1 MLLGELITTLATK
14 VGIESDNESLKKAI
28 TSISSIEIDDETANK
43 LSSNLFTE
51 KEAKN
56 NPEIKA
62 KFFSEF
68 ADATDKE
75 LNQAFKGLGFSDE
88 QLEQLKAT
96 EPKTFKRISKLSEEA
111 KRLIE
116 DAKKSTGNDSK
127 LKDIES
133 QYSLKINELNSQ
145 VEAFKNENVN
155 LVNKSIEREL
165 DWNFDNLISKHNIS
179 KAIPDEYRS
188 NLAKQ
193 AVKDYLKSKD
203 AKPVLIDGKVVLKR
217 LSDESLDVTDLD
229 FNTSV
234 SKALAEKQL
243 LEVTQPITQTQKQ
256 VIADTTKKP
265 SVFQQN
271 LERAKSAQNI

>member
-28 TSISSIEIDDETANK
+28 TSIATIEIDEEVANK
-43 LSSNLFTE
+43 LSSSLLTE

-88 QLEQLKAT
+88 QLEQIKAT

-111 KRLIE
+111 SKLIE
-116 DAKKSTGNDSK
+116 SAKKSTGNDSK
-127 LKDIES
+127 LKEIEN
-133 QYSLKINELNSQ
+133 QYSQKIAELNSQ
-145 VEAFKNENVN
+145 VEAYKNENLN
-155 LVNKSIEREL
+155 LVNKTIEKEL

-188 NLAKQ
+188 TLAKQ

-203 AKPVLIDGKVVLKR
+203 AKPVLVDGKVVLKR

-229 FNTSV
+229 FSTSV

-243 LEVTQPITQTQKQ
+243 IEVTQNVTTNQKTVTVEPSKQ
-256 VIADTTKKP
+256 K

-271 LERAKSAQNI
+271 LERAKAQIQ

>member
-75 LNQAFKGLGFSDE
+75 LNLAFKGLGFSDE

-203 AKPVLIDGKVVLKR
+203 AKPVLVDGKVVLKR

-271 LERAKSAQNI
+271 LERAKAAQNI

>member
-1 MLLGELITTLATK
+1 MSG
-14 VGIESDNESLKKAI
+14 G
-28 TSISSIEIDDETANK
+28 
-43 LSSNLFTE
+43 LFTE

-188 NLAKQ
+188 TLAKQ

-203 AKPVLIDGKVVLKR
+203 AKPVLVDGKVVLKR

-243 LEVTQPITQTQKQ
+243 LEVTQTITTNQKQ
-256 VIADTTKKP
+256 VINEP
-265 SVFQQN
+265 SKQKTVFQQN
-271 LERAKSAQNI
+271 LERAKAQNI

>member
-1 MLLGELITTLATK
+1 MLLGELITNLATK

-28 TSISSIEIDDETANK
+28 TSIATIEIDEEVANK
-43 LSSNLFTE
+43 LSSSLLTE

-88 QLEQLKAT
+88 QLEQIKAT

-111 KRLIE
+111 SKLIE
-116 DAKKSTGNDSK
+116 SAKKSTGNDSK
-127 LKDIES
+127 LKEIEN
-133 QYSLKINELNSQ
+133 QYSQKIAELNSQ

-188 NLAKQ
+188 TLAKQ

-203 AKPVLIDGKVVLKR
+203 AKPVLVDGKVVLKR

-243 LEVTQPITQTQKQ
+243 IEVAPNVTTNQKTVTVEPLKQ
-256 VIADTTKKP
+256 KT
-265 SVFQQN
+265 VFQQN
-271 LERAKSAQNI
+271 LERAKAQIK

>member
-1 MLLGELITTLATK
+1 MLLGELITNLATK

-28 TSISSIEIDDETANK
+28 TSIATIEIDEEVANK
-43 LSSNLFTE
+43 LSSSLLTE

-88 QLEQLKAT
+88 QLEQIKAT

-111 KRLIE
+111 SKLIE
-116 DAKKSTGNDSK
+116 SAKKSTGNDSK
-127 LKDIES
+127 LKEIEI
-133 QYSLKINELNSQ
+133 QYSQKIAELNSQ
-145 VEAFKNENVN
+145 VEAYKNENLN
-155 LVNKSIEREL
+155 LVNKTIEKEL

-188 NLAKQ
+188 TLAKQ

-203 AKPVLIDGKVVLKR
+203 AKPVLVDGKVVLKR

-229 FNTSV
+229 FSTSV

-243 LEVTQPITQTQKQ
+243 IEVAPNVTTNQKT
-256 VIADTTKKP
+256 VTVEP
-265 SVFQQN
+265 SKQKTVFQQN
-271 LERAKSAQNI
+271 LERAKAQNQ

>member
-28 TSISSIEIDDETANK
+28 TSIATIEIDEETANK
-43 LSSNLFTE
+43 LSSGLLTE

-111 KRLIE
+111 KRLID

-165 DWNFDNLISKHNIS
+165 DWNFDNLISQHKIS
-179 KAIPDEYRS
+179 QAIPVEYRS
-188 NLAKQ
+188 QLAKQ

-203 AKPVLIDGKVVLKR
+203 AKTVLVDGKVVLKR

-229 FNTSV
+229 FNTSI
-234 SKALAEKQL
+234 SKALAEKNL
-243 LEVTQPITQTQKQ
+243 IEVTQPITTNQRQ
-256 VIADTTKKP
+256 VINEPSKQK

-271 LERAKSAQNI
+271 LDRAKAQNN

>member
-1 MLLGELITTLATK
+1 MLLGELITNLATK

-28 TSISSIEIDDETANK
+28 TSIATIEIDEEVANK
-43 LSSNLFTE
+43 LSSSLLTE

-88 QLEQLKAT
+88 QLEQIKAT

-111 KRLIE
+111 SKLIE
-116 DAKKSTGNDSK
+116 SAKKSTGNDSK
-127 LKDIES
+127 LKEIEN
-133 QYSLKINELNSQ
+133 QYSQKIAELNSQ
-145 VEAFKNENVN
+145 VEAYKNENLN
-155 LVNKSIEREL
+155 LVNKTIEKEL

-179 KAIPDEYRS
+179 KAIPDEYKS
-188 NLAKQ
+188 ILAKQ

-203 AKPVLIDGKVVLKR
+203 AKPVLVDGKVVLKR

-229 FNTSV
+229 FSTSV

-243 LEVTQPITQTQKQ
+243 IEVAPNVTTNQKT
-256 VIADTTKKP
+256 VTVEP
-265 SVFQQN
+265 SKQKTVFQQN
-271 LERAKSAQNI
+271 LERAKAQIQ

>member
-1 MLLGELITTLATK
+1 MLLGELITNLATK

-28 TSISSIEIDDETANK
+28 TSIATIEIDEEVANK
-43 LSSNLFTE
+43 LSSSLLTE

-88 QLEQLKAT
+88 QLEQIKAT

-111 KRLIE
+111 SKLIE
-116 DAKKSTGNDSK
+116 SAKKSTGNDSK
-127 LKDIES
+127 LKEIEN
-133 QYSLKINELNSQ
+133 QYSQKIAELNSQ
-145 VEAFKNENVN
+145 VEAYKNENLN
-155 LVNKSIEREL
+155 LVNKTIEKEL

-179 KAIPDEYRS
+179 KAIPDEYKS
-188 NLAKQ
+188 TLAKQ

-203 AKPVLIDGKVVLKR
+203 AKPVLVDGKVVLKR

-229 FNTSV
+229 FSTSV

-243 LEVTQPITQTQKQ
+243 IEVAPNVTTNQKT
-256 VIADTTKKP
+256 VTVEP
-265 SVFQQN
+265 SKQKTVFQQN
-271 LERAKSAQNI
+271 LERAKAQIQ

>member
-28 TSISSIEIDDETANK
+28 TSISTIEIDDETANK
-43 LSSNLFTE
+43 LSSSLFTE

-188 NLAKQ
+188 PLAKQ

-203 AKPVLIDGKVVLKR
+203 AKPVLVDGKVVLKR

-229 FNTSV
+229 FNTSI

-243 LEVTQPITQTQKQ
+243 LEVTQPITTNQKQ
-256 VIADTTKKP
+256 VINEP
-265 SVFQQN
+265 SKQKTVFQQN
-271 LERAKSAQNI
+271 LERAKAQNI

>member
-28 TSISSIEIDDETANK
+28 TSIATIEIDEETANK
-43 LSSNLFTE
+43 LSSGLLTE

-111 KRLIE
+111 KRLID

-165 DWNFDNLISKHNIS
+165 DWNFDNLISQHKIS
-179 KAIPDEYRS
+179 QAIPSEYRS
-188 NLAKQ
+188 QLAKK

-203 AKPVLIDGKVVLKR
+203 AKTVLVDGKVVLKR

-229 FNTSV
+229 FNTSI
-234 SKALAEKQL
+234 SKALAEKNL
-243 LEVTQPITQTQKQ
+243 IEVTQSITTNPKQ
-256 VIADTTKKP
+256 VIAEPSKQK

-271 LERAKSAQNI
+271 LDRAKAQNN

>member
-1 MLLGELITTLATK
+1 MLLGELITNLATK

-28 TSISSIEIDDETANK
+28 TSIATIEIDEEVANK
-43 LSSNLFTE
+43 LSSSLLTE

-88 QLEQLKAT
+88 QLEQIKAT

-111 KRLIE
+111 SKLIE
-116 DAKKSTGNDSK
+116 SAKKSTGNDSK
-127 LKDIES
+127 LKEIEN
-133 QYSLKINELNSQ
+133 QYSQKIAELNSQ
-145 VEAFKNENVN
+145 VEAYKNENLN
-155 LVNKSIEREL
+155 LVNKTIEKEL

-188 NLAKQ
+188 TLAKQ

-203 AKPVLIDGKVVLKR
+203 AKPVLVDGKVVLKR

-229 FNTSV
+229 FSTSV

-243 LEVTQPITQTQKQ
+243 IEVAPNVTTNQKT
-256 VIADTTKKP
+256 VTVEP
-265 SVFQQN
+265 SKQKTVFQQN
-271 LERAKSAQNI
+271 LERAKAQNQ